1 MSHRNLNLCISCS
14 AIAQATDRKV
24 EEHCPGHKNAN
35 EIAALA
41 GAPEVATDVVLHT
54 LLGTG
59 PKAFAAIEAKF
70 GIPVKTV
77 RAIARASADWH
88 ATLAS

>member
-24 EEHCPGHKNAN
+24 EEYCPGHKNAH

-54 LLGTG
+54 LGPLGYI
-59 PKAFAAIEAKF
+59 AIEAKF